1 MAKSLAPSPQSP
13 QKNMRK
19 IHWTIPTLLFGAFFV
34 FGIITTD
41 GNDLA
46 VLWMVIGI
54 IGLVSTLLWFVFLRD
69 MWRDRRVLKTG
80 EPATAR
86 VLQMFET
93 GITIN
98 DNPVVKLELEVTPQ
112 RGSTFVTMSK
122 TLVSRLNP
130 MMYGPGTVVSVKID
144 PQDPKVV
151 VVDPEG
157 EVRSGSAGANT
168 NANNS
173 ASPKANARR
182 DAAMGEL
189 IMASEKIRAEL
200 MVNGKDTEGTILSSW
215 SLDVNVNDMATA
227 MEFLVEVD
235 LPGKALFKVE
245 IKGVV
250 ANDNIG
256 KYRIGTRVRLKYDPA
271 DPQNRITIMG
281 VVNASPLL

>member
-1 MAKSLAPSPQSP
+1 
-13 QKNMRK
+13 MRK
-19 IHWTIPTLLFGAFFV
+19 IHWSIPTIFFAALFV
-34 FGIITTD
+34 FGILTTD
-41 GNDLA
+41 GNDIA
-46 VLWMVIGI
+46 VLWMVISI
-54 IGLVSTLLWFVFLRD
+54 IGLVSTLLWFVFLKD

-86 VLQMFET
+86 VLRMFET

-98 DNPVVKLELEVTPQ
+98 ENPVVKLELEVTPQ

-122 TLVSRLNP
+122 TMVSRLNP

-144 PQDPKVV
+144 PLDPKVA
-151 VVDPEG
+151 VVDPDG
-157 EVRSGSAGANT
+157 EVRSSSAGANT
-168 NANNS
+168 SANNS
-173 ASPKANARR
+173 ASPRDNARR

-200 MVNGKDTEGTILSSW
+200 LVSGKDAEGTILSSW

-235 LPGKALFKVE
+235 LPGKNLFKVE
-245 IKGVV
+245 IKGIV
-250 ANDNIG
+250 ANDNMA
-256 KYRIGTRVRLKYDPA
+256 KYRIGTRVKIKYDPA
-271 DPQNRITIMG
+271 DPQNRVTITG